1 MSPTQ
6 QNNRE
11 DNPMPKPLKIT
22 LFLTLVV
29 VGVLWVATQ
38 WQLTEA
44 RRENTEARRE
54 NTEARRENTEA
65 RRAAHALEAETQQ
78 REANTETP

>member
-1 MSPTQ
+1 VSPTQ

-54 NTEARRENTEA
+54 NTEARR
-65 RRAAHALEAETQQ
+65 AAHALEAETQQ

>member
-1 MSPTQ
+1 
-6 QNNRE
+6 
-11 DNPMPKPLKIT
+11 MPKPLKIT

-54 NTEARRENTEA
+54 NTEARR
-65 RRAAHALEAETQQ
+65 AAHALEAETQQ

>member
-54 NTEARRENTEA
+54 NTEARR
-65 RRAAHALEAETQQ
+65 AAHALEAETQQ